1 MYLLCVLYL
10 SIVVT
15 QGRRTHET
23 NFSVTEKT
31 TRLVLAAA
39 ATARRMLFLDRSHL
53 LLRMVLETS
62 APS

>member
-1 MYLLCVLYL
+1 MYLLCVSYL
-10 SIVVT
+10 SVVVT
-15 QGRRTHET
+15 QGRRMHAT

-31 TRLVLAAA
+31 TRLVLVAAA
-39 ATARRMLFLDRSHL
+39 KTRRMLFLDRSHL